1 MTQFYFQLI
10 LSLHCGSVYVLSVI
24 YHLHPTNGFTTTA
37 PSSPPMD
44 LQAVVGERRLNLAW
58 SPPSPPERNG
68 VITGYKVICTAS
80 GLASFSSETAQ
91 LRLIVIPLVPYTAYK
106 CCVLA
111 LTAAGTGP
119 SICQSF
125 KTKEAGESVHSPFL
139 FLSTYFFVNFDCYFS
154 SKAPAASPT
163 GFKHTIMNGMAA
175 VEFKWSILPK
185 SKSNGVIIQYI
196 LSCSSLSPS
205 SLRVMD
211 IMLNTTITR
220 LMDDSLSP
228 GTFYQCTI
236 SASTAAGEGPA
247 SQPPLKVLT
256 GKEEIP

>member
-1 MTQFYFQLI
+1 MMQFYFQLI
-10 LSLHCGSVYVLSVI
+10 LPLHCGCVYVLSVI
-24 YHLHPTNGFTTTA
+24 YHLHRTNGFTTTA

-58 SPPSPPERNG
+58 SPPSPLERNG

-91 LRLIVIPLVPYTAYK
+91 QRLIVIPLVPYTAYN

-139 FLSTYFFVNFDCYFS
+139 LFFQHIFS
-154 SKAPAASPT
+154 SILTATSPP
-163 GFKHTIMNGMAA
+163 KHP
-175 VEFKWSILPK
+175 L
-185 SKSNGVIIQYI
+185 
-196 LSCSSLSPS
+196 L
-205 SLRVMD
+205 
-211 IMLNTTITR
+211 
-220 LMDDSLSP
+220 
-228 GTFYQCTI
+228 
-236 SASTAAGEGPA
+236 
-247 SQPPLKVLT
+247 PPLTSNTLLRMAWLLWNLSGANFLKANPMESSSNTFSLVPPHPPLRC
-256 GKEEIP
+256 GLWI